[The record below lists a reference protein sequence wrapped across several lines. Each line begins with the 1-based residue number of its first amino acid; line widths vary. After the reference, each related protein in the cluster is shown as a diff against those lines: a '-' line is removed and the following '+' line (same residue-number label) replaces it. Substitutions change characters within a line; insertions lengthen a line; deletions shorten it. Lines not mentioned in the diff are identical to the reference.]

1 MSIRRTMV
9 FTIQRLRHGACHGL
23 IQGRCCVAFFR
34 KNHHS
39 KFRKSLIYH
48 YVNTAAKVE
57 IYFRSRKSFYRK
69 LCDKT
74 VARNRRSRHL
84 NNLLYPCEV
93 KTRQCESA

>member
-39 KFRKSLIYH
+39 KFRKSQIL
-48 YVNTAAKVE
+48 
-57 IYFRSRKSFYRK
+57 
-69 LCDKT
+69 
-74 VARNRRSRHL
+74 VARDLIEAYCVRDIGLGRLHQN
-84 NNLLYPCEV
+84 
-93 KTRQCESA
+93 